1 MAIFIFIAGLHVSA
15 KANTQITLS
24 EHNVQLQKVFKQI
37 QLQTGYDFRYNV
49 ELLQQAGTISIDV
62 KNVSLERA
70 MEQCLKDKLL
80 TYSVVQKTIVI
91 KPIETNSFNPVNRL
105 SLPPSEI
112 KGKVVDEKGVA
123 MVGVTVSVKGGK
135 EVVITNEKGEFRL
148 TNADQNATLLFTAI
162 NIEPFELNVNG
173 RTSIIVSVKTKITIV
188 DEVIINSVNTGYQ
201 TISKERSA
209 GAFAK
214 PNLEILQDRA
224 SSVNILPR
232 LEGLI
237 PGFTVNFA
245 QGNPANGTNR
255 LTSGEGKSNQFIIRG
270 IGSVQAERAPL
281 YVVNGIILDDL
292 NSLNANDVEDVTVLK
307 DATASSIWGSRAAN
321 GVVIIT
327 TKKGSRN
334 QKIKVQYD
342 AFYNMMGVPDY
353 NYFPRMSSAEFIRTA
368 REVFDPVVN
377 TWPNVSTFTTSTSG
391 AGLPPHEMILYNQF
405 RGLISATRA
414 NAQLDSL
421 SAINNNQQIGDY
433 FYRNQSLL
441 NQTISLSGGGNAHS
455 FYGSFSYINNQ
466 SYTPGEQNNQYTL
479 NLRQDFRLNNRIN
492 FYLITDLSNNITST
506 KRSISVDNRFLPYQ
520 LFKDGNGRNT
530 DLSYL
535 SYITT
540 DSVKNA
546 FESQSQ
552 INLNYSPIDEF
563 DRGQTNSNG
572 LNARITAGVSLKL
585 YKGVKFEGT
594 YGYTR
599 GANKT
604 TNFDNENSFL
614 VRNQL
619 VQFTQAPVAPSTT
632 PTYFFP
638 RTGGQFSTNDL
649 LQKRWTIRNQLS
661 FDTSLNK
668 GKHQIIFLLG
678 QEAQENFSNT
688 SNSITRGFDP
698 LLLTYQNIDY
708 NLLSVTGVTNAVAA
722 TGSGKISRFTS
733 PIFSISENLTRVT
746 SYYSNVG
753 YTLNSKYTL
762 NGSWRIDESN
772 LFGVDKSAQKK
783 PVWSVGT
790 KWTMS
795 NEAFMKN
802 IEWINYLA
810 LRATYGITGN
820 APSPGSATSFDVLTS
835 ANSTFAPGPGLRIL
849 TYANKA
855 LTWERTE
862 NLNLGIDFKF
872 LNKRIYGSLDYYE
885 RKTSDLIGQ
894 VPVNLIGGASSIVG
908 NFGDMD
914 NKGIELSLSSLNIS
928 SKNFSWT
935 TTLNLSHNVNTI
947 TKLRQIT
954 PISDLQRLVQ
964 QTKYYEGYPALSIFA
979 YNWAGLDNLGDPQIF
994 LPDGSKY
1001 KSASATALSI
1011 DGARSMG
1018 TFQPIWNGA
1027 LLNFIRF
1034 KNFSLSSSII
1044 FNMGHVGRR
1053 DVTQELNGGRFNTN
1067 RLTFSQGTYP
1077 QLQVGNVHSDLLN
1090 RWKKQG
1096 DERITDVPVYLTTNT
1111 NRRNIAYYYFGSNN
1125 VYNASY
1131 AKLRDIT
1138 FSYGLP
1144 QSVLS
1149 KVKVNEMRFRIQ
1161 FSNLMLWRANNY
1173 GLDPEF
1179 QITDI
1184 NYTIDRTMPVGQ
1196 GAVTIGLNVK
1206 F

>member
-24 EHNVQLQKVFKQI
+24 EHNVQLQKVFQQI

-135 EVVITNEKGEFRL
+135 EVAITNEKGEFRL

-479 NLRQDFRLNNRIN
+479 NLRQDFRLNNHIN

-552 INLNYSPIDEF
+552 INLNYSPIDEL

-619 VQFTQAPVAPSTT
+619 VQFTQAPVTPSTT

-661 FDTSLNK
+661 FDTSLNN
-668 GKHQIIFLLG
+668 GKHQLTFLLG

-722 TGSGKISRFTS
+722 TGSGRISRFTS

-746 SYYSNVG
+746 SYYSNIG

-894 VPVNLIGGASSIVG
+894 VPVNLIAGASSIVG

-979 YNWAGLDNLGDPQIF
+979 YNWAGLDILGDPQIF